1 MNVIPENNNAGVKVD
16 KTPDTVIINEDEM
29 KIDWPALI
37 FFYFIAIM
45 VLILT
50 WMVYDLIKDFIYNKD
65 RSQNPFSKKEE
76 VKENKSSIN
85 NSKKLKRASKRQ

>member
-1 MNVIPENNNAGVKVD
+1 MSIDLSIIGPI
-16 KTPDTVIINEDEM
+16 TPIGGG
-29 KIDWPALI
+29 
-37 FFYFIAIM
+37 

-76 VKENKSSIN
+76 AKENKSSIN